1 MESKK
6 WQRLCLVVAHC
17 IGLLAF
23 SHAIESPQYKIMHSW
38 PDIEVRMYK
47 ESSWI
52 SAPVRGGDTSFENS
66 TKSGFHRL
74 YQYIHGANLNSTKI
88 MMTAP
93 VLTNINQTE
102 NGSDYYVKFYVP
114 EKYEA
119 APPLP
124 SSALN
129 LQVEKW
135 RTNCIAVRKFSGF
148 AKDENVRTEIEAFL
162 TSLRN
167 LWTGKTT
174 VFEDKYS
181 FTIAQYNASFHLSG
195 RLNEVWMNVSGLEIE
210 GCY

>member
-6 WQRLCLVVAHC
+6 WQWLCLVVAHC

-23 SHAIESPQYKIMHSW
+23 THAIESPQYKIMHSW
-38 PDIEVRMYK
+38 PDIEK
-47 ESSWI
+47 
-52 SAPVRGGDTSFENS
+52 
-66 TKSGFHRL
+66 
-74 YQYIHGANLNSTKI
+74 
-88 MMTAP
+88 
-93 VLTNINQTE
+93 

-148 AKDENVRTEIEAFL
+148 AKDENVHSEIEAFL

-195 RLNEVWMNVSGLEIE
+195 RLNEVWMNVSGLEID